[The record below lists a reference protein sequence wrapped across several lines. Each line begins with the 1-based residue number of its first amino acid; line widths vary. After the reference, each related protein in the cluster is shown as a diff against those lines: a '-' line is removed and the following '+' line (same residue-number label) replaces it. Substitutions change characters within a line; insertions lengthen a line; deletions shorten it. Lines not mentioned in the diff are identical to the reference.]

1 MFTARPTGDGMVLR
15 KGLLLCSTLLCSA
28 PALAGETVR
37 YEPAPA
43 WVAPATLPAVRPGPP
58 LVLYDDQRRIEEGR
72 LWSYV
77 DRAVR
82 VDNPQMVTGA
92 GTLQAQWLPDK
103 GDLIV
108 HRVSIL
114 RGGQEVDVLAG
125 GARFEILRRELQLEQ
140 RVVDG
145 SLTATL
151 AVPGLRVGDVLRVS
165 YSTTISDQAL
175 DREVQT
181 TAFLPAKPFEV
192 GSARVR
198 LSWPQGSPVRWRAS
212 RGLDL
217 GQPVTADGFNTLE
230 VKLPLAEL
238 PEMPDDA
245 PLRYRMPPLLQ
256 ASTFADWAE
265 VSRVMAP
272 LFATTGTVPPGSPIA
287 AEVARIRSGNKG
299 QLQQAVA
306 ALRVV
311 QDQISYFLN
320 GMQGGNYIPQSPA
333 ETWDKRYGD
342 CKAKALLL
350 LSMLRELG
358 IESEAVVVASQ
369 TGDAVPVM
377 LPQPGAFDHV
387 IVRAVIA
394 GKEYW
399 LDGTSSGA
407 SMDVVEEVPPFHV
420 ALPLRTAG
428 ADLLPMVQRPQG
440 AFDAVATITFD
451 HRAGLD
457 LPTLFDGKWVLNGT
471 SAVPF
476 RSIIGQ
482 ASKEQ
487 LQDFIQ
493 GFVRQQVGEAQV
505 LDSDIA
511 YDETSSAATVTVKGL
526 MTSAW
531 RFANGSGMRGFD
543 LPSQN
548 FSFSPDRTRAAWRD
562 IPVALPG
569 PLSERSE
576 YTVLLPDGSGAY
588 SLEGRSSFTS
598 DIAHVR
604 LSRQAKL
611 AGQRLTITETS
622 AWPGGEVAAAD
633 IAAERQKAAKLGDVS
648 LMLRAPAGAP
658 RRFDVD
664 PVHGRDRFA
673 TLEAAYASLIAAD
686 PEDADNYRNR
696 ARFRSM
702 TWDWAGAI
710 ADTGKAIELEPA
722 ASDYLA
728 RAYLLRET
736 GRMEE
741 ALADADTAWEL
752 YPSVESAFA
761 RAGIL
766 PYLGRVDEAIGLLQE
781 QAGTAEE
788 KRTIGLEV
796 SELEA
801 LAGRKEAGLQRID
814 GYLAE
819 QPNDPALLNAKCWY
833 LGIWNIVSDGLADVC
848 TTAVE
853 KAASPPPVLDSRAMA
868 YYRLGRF
875 QDALKDLETALAVNP
890 EQTPTL
896 FMRGVVRR
904 ALGDMGGERDIATAL
919 ARQPSLER
927 AYGRYGISA
936 R

>member
-1 MFTARPTGDGMVLR
+1 MR
-15 KGLLLCSTLLCSA
+15 KGLLLCSTLLCST
-28 PALAGETVR
+28 PAMAGEDVR
-37 YEPAPA
+37 YEPAPT
-43 WVAPATLPAVRPGPP
+43 WIAPATLPAPRPGPP
-58 LVLYDDQRRIEEGR
+58 LVLYDDQRRIEDGR

-77 DRAVR
+77 DRAIR

-165 YSTTISDQAL
+165 YSVTLSDQAL

-181 TAFLPAKPFEV
+181 TAFLPAKPFEA

-198 LSWPQGSPVRWRAS
+198 LSWPQGSDVRWRAS
-212 RGLDL
+212 RGIDL
-217 GQPVTADGFNTLE
+217 GQPVTADGFSTLE

-238 PEMPDDA
+238 PEMPGDA
-245 PLRYRMPPLLQ
+245 PVRYQMPGLLQ
-256 ASTFADWAE
+256 ASTFADWPE

-272 LFATTGTVPPGSPIA
+272 LFATSGTVERGGPIA
-287 AEVARIRSGNKG
+287 AEVARIRADNNG

-311 QDQISYFLN
+311 QDQVSYFLN

-350 LSMLRELG
+350 LAMLRELG
-358 IESEAVVVASQ
+358 IEAEAVVVASQ
-369 TGDAVPVM
+369 TGDAVPVT

-399 LDGTSSGA
+399 LDGTSSGT
-407 SMDVVEEVPPFHV
+407 SMAVVDEVPPFHV

-440 AFDAVATITFD
+440 AFDSIATLTFD

-457 LPTLFDGKWVLNGT
+457 LPTLFDGKWVLTGT
-471 SAVPF
+471 GAVPF
-476 RSIIGQ
+476 RSVIGQ
-482 ASKEQ
+482 ASEEQ
-487 LQDFIQ
+487 LESFIQ
-493 GFVRQQVGEAQV
+493 AFVGEQVGEAQV
-505 LDSDIA
+505 LDSNIA
-511 YDETSSAATVTVKGL
+511 FDEASSTATVTVKGL
-526 MTSAW
+526 MSSAW
-531 RFANGSGMRGFD
+531 RFARGSGVRGFD

-548 FSFSPDRTRAAWRD
+548 FSFTPDRTRAAWRD

-569 PLSERSE
+569 PVSQRSE
-576 YTVLLPDGSGAY
+576 FTVLLPDAPGPY
-588 SLEGRSSFTS
+588 TLEGRSAFTAE
-598 DIAHVR
+598 IAHVR
-604 LSRQAKL
+604 LSRQTKL
-611 AGQRLTITETS
+611 SDQQLTIAETS

-633 IAAERQKAAKLGDVS
+633 IAAERQKAARLGDVS
-648 LMLRAPAGAP
+648 LSLRAPAGAP
-658 RRFDVD
+658 RRFDIG
-664 PVHGRDRFA
+664 PAQGRARFA
-673 TLEAAYASLIAAD
+673 QLDDAYARLIAAD
-686 PEDADNYRNR
+686 PDDANNFRNR

-710 ADTGKAIELEPA
+710 EDTGKVIELEPTA
-722 ASDYLA
+722 ADYLA
-728 RAYLLRET
+728 RAYLFLET
-736 GRMEE
+736 GRMKD

-752 YPSVESAFA
+752 NPSVESAFA

-766 PYLGRVDEAIGLLQE
+766 PYLDRVDEAIALLQE

-801 LAGRKEAGLQRID
+801 LAGRKEAGLERIEA
-814 GYLAE
+814 YLAE
-819 QPNDPALLNAKCWY
+819 QPNDPGLLNAKCWY
-833 LGIWNIVSDGLADVC
+833 LGIWNMVSDRLADVC

-890 EQTPTL
+890 ELTPSL

-904 ALGDMGGERDIATAL
+904 ALGDNAGERDIAAAL

-927 AYGRYGISA
+927 TYGRYGIKA